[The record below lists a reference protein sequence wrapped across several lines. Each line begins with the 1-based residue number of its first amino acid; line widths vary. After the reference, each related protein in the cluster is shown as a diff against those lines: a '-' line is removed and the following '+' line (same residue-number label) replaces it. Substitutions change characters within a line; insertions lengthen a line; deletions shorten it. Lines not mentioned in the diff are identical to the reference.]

1 MTCLETSLFSRY
13 TVNYRAREIGPK
25 RFEAFEKRALSLII
39 NYSDNMLAG
48 H

>member
-1 MTCLETSLFSRY
+1 MLRNVFVSRY
-13 TVNYRAREIGPK
+13 TVNYRAHEIGPK
-25 RFEAFEKRALSLII
+25 RFEAFEKRAPGLTI